1 MAQPAFELDLVNR
14 IVTRVDG
21 ELGEHFGTV
30 LPALQLGDSVPQ
42 RLPACIVLVAGDDAT
57 ESLAPTEGAYQRVTA
72 RVHVVHVIAAANT
85 EANRG
90 GPVVDPLAV
99 LVGRTRGILNGWR
112 QPDWPRRRD
121 TMQLLRGSFAR
132 IEDGSALWRDEYN
145 VSWRANRVPAGQSA

>member
-14 IVTRVDG
+14 IVERVKG
-21 ELGEHFGTV
+21 ELGDHFETV
-30 LPALQLGDSVPQ
+30 LPALQLGDSVPH

-57 ESLAPTEGAYQRVTA
+57 ESLAPAQGAYQRVTA
-72 RVHVVHVIAAANT
+72 TVHVLHVLKSRNT
-85 EANRG
+85 KANRG

-121 TMQLLRGSFAR
+121 TMQLRRGSFAR

-145 VSWRANRVPAGQSA
+145 VSWRANRVPADQN